1 MAVGLENA
9 GMIVYD
15 IPDELVGF
23 GAHLR
28 KQLRRAGALPVNLSV
43 YLVNWADVPRLNDI
57 IREAKAQYAVQIDE
71 AVQNLGGRRPL
82 RVNILRFDNRTAAE
96 ALDMARE
103 GLTFLVADIHRALNA
118 RITKMAENGE
128 AELPRRAQVDFVRRL
143 QDAESMAVAF
153 RLMEDVEVALDALR
167 GAVAARL
174 GAEVAAKYLKPSAPE
189 KTPTPAVAVV

>member
-1 MAVGLENA
+1 MAFGLENA

-28 KQLRRAGALPVNLSV
+28 KRLRRAGALPVNLSV
-43 YLVNWADVPRLNDI
+43 YLVNWADVPRLNEI
-57 IREAKAQYAVQIDE
+57 VRAAKARYAVQIDE
-71 AVQNLGGRRPL
+71 AVQNLHNRRPL

-103 GLTFLVADIHRALNA
+103 GLAFLVGDIHRALDR
-118 RITKMAENGE
+118 RIAKMADQAE
-128 AELPRRAQVDFVRRL
+128 AELPRRVQVDFVRRL

-153 RLMEDVEVALDALR
+153 RLMEDIEVALDALR

-174 GAEVAAKYLKPSAPE
+174 GAEVAAKYLKSASAA
-189 KTPTPAVAVV
+189 TPMTTAGAVA